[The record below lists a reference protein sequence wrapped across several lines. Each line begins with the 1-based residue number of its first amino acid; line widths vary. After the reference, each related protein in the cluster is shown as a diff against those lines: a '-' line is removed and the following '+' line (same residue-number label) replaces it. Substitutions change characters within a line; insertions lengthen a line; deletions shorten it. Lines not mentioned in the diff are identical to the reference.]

1 MTQEHPR
8 TTAPVAP
15 FLAQTSP
22 GLHSPPPPPRV
33 PPLVPS
39 HLDSYSSSAVV
50 TTLPGPALCS
60 PYVPEPRGRRGE
72 RTRGRASEQRPGEG
86 RASRVEG
93 PAAPRIGAASPGVSA
108 QRKSCAGQLG
118 DRPGTGQA
126 GGGRI
131 LAADWC
137 APFDGWHL
145 RKFGQSACICHLS
158 RLQFSAPLMPRPD
171 LSASLVGTFPSFHE
185 PRN

>member
-15 FLAQTSP
+15 FQEQTSP
-22 GLHSPPPPPRV
+22 GLHSPPPRPRG

-50 TTLPGPALCS
+50 TTLPGPALSSSC
-60 PYVPEPRGRRGE
+60 VPEPRDRRGE

-86 RASRVEG
+86 QASRVEG
-93 PAAPRIGAASPGVSA
+93 PAAPLIGAASPGVSA
-108 QRKSCAGQLG
+108 QGKSGARQLG
-118 DRPGTGQA
+118 DRPGTGLA

-145 RKFGQSACICHLS
+145 RKLGQSAYICRCPVS
-158 RLQFSAPLMPRPD
+158 NSPPP
-171 LSASLVGTFPSFHE
+171 
-185 PRN
+185 

>member
-1 MTQEHPR
+1 MGLGGMTQEHPR

-15 FLAQTSP
+15 FQEQTSP
-22 GLHSPPPPPRV
+22 GLHSPPYQRST
-33 PPLVPS
+33 LVPS

-50 TTLPGPALCS
+50 TTLPGPALSS
-60 PYVPEPRGRRGE
+60 PCVPEPRGRRGE

-93 PAAPRIGAASPGVSA
+93 PAAPRIGAAARGSARSERAAPGSWETG
-108 QRKSCAGQLG
+108 RG
-118 DRPGTGQA
+118 PGWLA
-126 GGGRI
+126 GGRT

-145 RKFGQSACICHLS
+145 RKLGQSSYICHC
-158 RLQFSAPLMPRPD
+158 PD
-171 LSASLVGTFPSFHE
+171 SNSP
-185 PRN
+185 PP